1 MATFRQIREAI
12 RQLFTRPRPAP
23 RPRRPHR
30 SDSLTAQK
38 VLDALREYHPRA
50 LTVADIELVA
60 KSKSVQSALYALI
73 RDGYVAREREGR
85 RYVYRLVSLQEV
97 SNGEALVEAPPL
109 R

>member
-38 VLDALREYHPRA
+38 VLDVLQGQHGQAV
-50 LTVADIELVA
+50 TVAELEA
-60 KSKSVQSALYALI
+60 HLGTRTVQAALYALM
-73 RDGYVAREREGR
+73 RDGFVAREREGR

-97 SNGEALVEAPPL
+97 EHGVLAPAAHQ
-109 R
+109 